1 VPVVANGKV
10 YVASAYHD
18 LSGNTHGQLNIF
30 GQGGHGQPIASAAAG
45 SAAGPRMI
53 SGTLVALNGSVLTL
67 RTRAGKTAT
76 IDASGALRDERVTG
90 PLKLGTPYTA
100 QGTTFDA
107 TGALFA
113 TAIGRAKSSEG
124 LWPSDR

>member
-1 VPVVANGKV
+1 
-10 YVASAYHD
+10 
-18 LSGNTHGQLNIF
+18 
-30 GQGGHGQPIASAAAG
+30 
-45 SAAGPRMI
+45 MI
-53 SGTLVALNGSVLTL
+53 SGTLVAVNGSVLTL

-76 IDASGALRDERVTG
+76 IDASGAFRNERVTG

-107 TGALFA
+107 TGALLA
-113 TAIGRAKSSEG
+113 TAIGRAKPSEG